1 MNIFHNKAVEH
12 LFSVCIH
19 SNLFILKIYINSQ
32 QTVVQVSPDQQHIV
46 RDTAR
51 CFVIESNLDLA
62 LLARG
67 MHFECPLANSGA
79 NSA

>member
-1 MNIFHNKAVEH
+1 M
-12 LFSVCIH
+12 
-19 SNLFILKIYINSQ
+19 KIYINSQ

-51 CFVIESNLDLA
+51 CFMIESNLDKAWLA
-62 LLARG
+62 G
-67 MHFECPLANSGA
+67 GTHSECPLANSGT